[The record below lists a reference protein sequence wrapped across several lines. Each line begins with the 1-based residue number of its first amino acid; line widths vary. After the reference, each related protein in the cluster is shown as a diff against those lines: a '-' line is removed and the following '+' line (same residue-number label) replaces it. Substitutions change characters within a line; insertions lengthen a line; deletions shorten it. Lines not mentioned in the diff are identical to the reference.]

1 MITPA
6 SRLVSLLLLLLAGCG
21 HVPVEEEASV
31 PVRESM
37 VRTAD
42 EAVRIA
48 VRYLREAGQAD
59 KHDFDAAEAY
69 EQPGSWEVLIP
80 YRTDSRPSGS
90 MIVVSKRDASA
101 RLRLLR

>member
-6 SRLVSLLLLLLAGCG
+6 SRFVSLLLLLLVGCT
-21 HVPVEEEASV
+21 HVPVVEEV
-31 PVRESM
+31 PVPVQESV

-48 VRYLREAGQAD
+48 VRYLREAGQAEN
-59 KHDFDAAEAY
+59 HDLGAAEAY

-80 YRTDSRPSGS
+80 YRTDSRPPGS
-90 MIVVSKRDASA
+90 MVVVSKRDASA
-101 RLRLLR
+101 RLRPLR